1 MAAAQMA
8 DGPTTQRFRHPP
20 SAICHPPPSAT
31 PPTAISAAANGR
43 SPYNHHPLM
52 SSNHSLGP
60 WSIGE
65 RVGSSVWIAEDTRSG
80 KKVALKLLT
89 RTLPKDP
96 GRRETMIRDV
106 RVAAA
111 LYHSF
116 LVPIVEIEAVGD
128 TLVMIMEIVEGSTL
142 TQILHGQPLERAPF
156 FRFAH
161 QLASVVKYLHTK
173 MLLHGNI
180 NGDAVLITHEGQV
193 KLGGLNLANLVRRE
207 KTSAIYQQKGGDPRA
222 VAYMAPEQ
230 IASHAIDERT
240 DIFSTGVLFF
250 EAATGKLPFA
260 GENAAD
266 IARAV
271 VESQPISPRGAN
283 PDIDKEVLG
292 VLGACLFKDPF
303 KRIKDTRALVDMI
316 EKAEPQAAEFSSHF
330 EKRPAI
336 ARSGAHKEQKQAI
349 LFIADVAGDHDE
361 DVTRMQQI
369 LGESVYLFDGKVIDP
384 FGRRLVAELPSV
396 ESALEAG
403 RKGEF
408 DLDPENQTGDVLQ
421 AHLLLHAGEIEMRDG
436 EPVGPAMEKAIHV
449 LEQLPPNAL
458 YITEDFVR
466 EGRGNVRFR
475 DAGARAGV
483 KLFTIVPSEP
493 VAAVQPTETSVSTA
507 ELDAEA
513 AAEQAAL
520 VAKEAAQKRKGA
532 MVIAVAAIVL
542 IAIIGGAVLMWN
554 RRSAAEAA
562 KPVVAAVPQGPQP
575 ATAANPRRV
584 FVAPFTVDAT
594 PDPALADRAKAI
606 QLGTIEILKTF
617 PELRVTDAQAA
628 DADSFSAHVRAGAA
642 GAELV
647 PTAGAKSGQPVAML
661 DVASGIRAMVQ
672 YVTTTVQTQPRTYAA
687 ADALNSFADAVVA
700 RSLNDSK
707 LTDAKLRQAMGSD
720 PNFLPAQLMAM
731 QFFTV
736 SGKPADALAAA
747 KQVIALDPSNL
758 AAARNVARAMLMTGD
773 LQETFA
779 AYDLILKRDPNDAE
793 GLNLIARYAASAG
806 DTPRFNAMLT
816 RLRRVPAMQVAAHEP
831 DLIAQSGR
839 INAAIPGYYKI
850 EESVPNNPVLSLK
863 IGRLSVLR
871 HSLEIADLEL
881 KKLMTSD
888 PLYGYHMLSAYI
900 GAEKKDRETAMK
912 ELSAALEASVPGDD
926 SWTYAAEVHT
936 ILNDTAGSLAALQKA
951 TARKEPSASYV
962 LANPLFGYL
971 ANDSKFQN
979 VRAQFTKQQEET
991 KAALAQVR

>member
-1 MAAAQMA
+1 
-8 DGPTTQRFRHPP
+8 
-20 SAICHPPPSAT
+20 
-31 PPTAISAAANGR
+31 
-43 SPYNHHPLM
+43 M
-52 SSNHSLGP
+52 SSNHSLGS

-65 RVGSSVWIAEDTRSG
+65 RVGSSVWIAEDTRNG

-116 LVPIVEIEAVGD
+116 LVPILEIEAVGD
-128 TLVMIMEIVEGSTL
+128 TLVMIMEIVEGTTL
-142 TQILHGQPLERAPF
+142 TNILHGQPLERAQF

-180 NGDAVLITHEGQV
+180 NDDAVLVTHEGQV

-222 VAYMAPEQ
+222 VSYMAPEQ
-230 IASHAIDERT
+230 IASLSIDERT
-240 DIFSTGVLFF
+240 DIFSMGVVFF
-250 EAATGKLPFA
+250 DAATGKLPFA
-260 GENAAD
+260 GETAPD

-283 PDIDKEVLG
+283 PDIDKDVLA
-292 VLGACLFKDPF
+292 VVGACLFKDPF
-303 KRIKDTRALVDMI
+303 KRVKDTRALVEMI
-316 EKAEPQAAEFSSHF
+316 EKAEPQAAEFSQHF
-330 EKRPAI
+330 EKRPII
-336 ARSGAHKEQKQAI
+336 ARTSQKEQRQSI
-349 LFIADVAGDHDE
+349 LFIADVTTDRDE

-408 DLDPENQTGDVLQ
+408 DFDPENQTGDVLQ
-421 AHLLLHAGEIEMRDG
+421 ARLLLHAGEIEMRDG
-436 EPVGPAMEKAIHV
+436 EPVGPAMEKAIRV

-475 DAGARAGV
+475 DAGARSGV
-483 KLFTIVPSEP
+483 KLFTIVPPEP
-493 VAAVQPTETSVSTA
+493 VAAPAPTETSVTTA
-507 ELDAEA
+507 DLEAEA
-513 AAEQAAL
+513 AAEQAAI
-520 VAKEAAQKRKGA
+520 VAKESAQKRKGA
-532 MVIAVAAIVL
+532 MIIAVAAIVL
-542 IAIIGGAVLMWN
+542 IAILGGAALMWK
-554 RRSAAEAA
+554 RRGATDTA

-584 FVAPFTVDAT
+584 FVAPFTVEA

-606 QLGTIEILKTF
+606 QLGTIEILRTF
-617 PELRVTDAQAA
+617 PELRVTDAPAA

-647 PTAGAKSGQPVAML
+647 PAAGAKSGQPVAML

-672 YVTTTVQTQPRTYAA
+672 YVTTAVQTQPRTYAA

-707 LTDAKLRQAMGSD
+707 LTDAKLRAAMGSD

-731 QFFTV
+731 QFFAV
-736 SGKPADALAAA
+736 NGKPADALAAA
-747 KQVIALDPSNL
+747 KQVVALDPSNL

-779 AYDLILKRDPNDAE
+779 AYDLILKREPNDAE

-806 DTPRFNAMLT
+806 DSARFNATLA
-816 RLRRVPAMQVAAHEP
+816 RLQRVPAMQVAVHEP
-831 DLIAQSGR
+831 DLLAEAGR

-850 EESVPNNPVLSLK
+850 EERVPNNPALSLK

-888 PLYGYHMLSAYI
+888 PLYGFHMLSAYI
-900 GAEKKDRETAMK
+900 AAEKKDRETAMK
-912 ELSAALEASVPGDD
+912 ELSAALEASVPGDA

-936 ILNDTAGSLAALQKA
+936 ILSDTAGALAALQKA
-951 TARKEPSASYV
+951 TARKEPSAAYV
-962 LANPLFGYL
+962 LASPLFGYL
-971 ANDSKFQN
+971 ANDAKFQS

-991 KAALAQVR
+991 KAALAQIR

>member
-1 MAAAQMA
+1 MA
-8 DGPTTQRFRHPP
+8 DGRWQMAEHAGRVWPSAKPPTRRRRAIRQSPPSAIRHPP
-20 SAICHPPPSAT
+20 SAI
-31 PPTAISAAANGR
+31 
-43 SPYNHHPLM
+43 YNVLPLM
-52 SSNHSLGP
+52 SSNQSLGP
-60 WSIGE
+60 WRIGE
-65 RVGSSVWIAEDTRSG
+65 RVGSSVWIAEDTRNG
-80 KKVALKLLT
+80 KNVALKLLT

-96 GRRETMIRDV
+96 GRRETLIRDV

-116 LVPIVEIEAVGD
+116 LVPILEIEAVGD
-128 TLVMIMEIVEGSTL
+128 TLVMILELVEGSTL
-142 TQILHGQPLERAPF
+142 TQILHGQPLERAQF

-180 NGDAVLITHEGQV
+180 NGDAVLVTHEGQV
-193 KLGGLNLANLVRRE
+193 RLAGLNLTNLVRRE
-207 KTSAIYQQKGGDPRA
+207 KTSLIYQQKGGDPRA
-222 VAYMAPEQ
+222 VSYMAPEQ
-230 IASHAIDERT
+230 IASLSIDERT
-240 DIFSTGVLFF
+240 DIFSTGVVLF
-250 EAATGKLPFA
+250 EAATGKLPFP
-260 GENAAD
+260 GENAPD
-266 IARAV
+266 IARLV

-283 PDIDKEVLG
+283 PDIDKDVLA
-292 VLGACLFKDPF
+292 VVGACLFKDPF
-303 KRIKDTRALVDMI
+303 KRVKDTRALVEMI
-316 EKAEPQAAEFSSHF
+316 EKADPMAAEFSSHF
-330 EKRPAI
+330 EKRPVI
-336 ARSGAHKEQKQAI
+336 ARTSQREQRQTI
-349 LFIADVAGDHDE
+349 LFIADVTSDHEE

-403 RKGEF
+403 RKAEF

-421 AHLLLHAGEIEMRDG
+421 ARLLLHAGMIEMRDG
-436 EPVGPAMEKAIHV
+436 EPAGPTMEKAIHV

-483 KLFTIVPSEP
+483 KLFTIVQPEP
-493 VAAVQPTETSVSTA
+493 VAAVAPTETSVSTA
-507 ELDAEA
+507 ELEAEA
-513 AAEQAAL
+513 AAENAAL

-542 IAIIGGAVLMWN
+542 IAILGGAALMWQ
-554 RRSAAEAA
+554 RRSATDTA
-562 KPVVAAVPQGPQP
+562 KPVAAAAPQGPQP

-584 FVAPFTVDAT
+584 FVAPFTVEA

-617 PELRVTDAQAA
+617 PELRVTDAPAP
-628 DADSFSAHVRAGAA
+628 DGDSFSAHVRLGAA

-647 PTAGAKSGQPVAML
+647 PRAGAKSGQPAAML
-661 DVASGIRAMVQ
+661 DVASGIRAMVL
-672 YVTTTVQTQPRTYAA
+672 YVTTSVQTQPRTYAA

-707 LTDAKLRQAMGSD
+707 RTDTSLRAAMGSD

-731 QFFTV
+731 KFFAL
-736 SGKPADALAAA
+736 SGKSSDALAAA
-747 KQVIALDPSNL
+747 KQVVTLDPSNL
-758 AAARNVARAMLMTGD
+758 DAARNVARAMLMTGD

-806 DTPRFNAMLT
+806 DAARFNAMLV
-816 RLRRVPAMQVAAHEP
+816 RLRRVAAMQVAAHEP

-850 EESVPNNPVLSLK
+850 EEMNPNNPALSLK
-863 IGRLSVLR
+863 IGRFSVLR
-871 HSLEIADLEL
+871 HSLEIADIEQ

-888 PLYGYHMLSAYI
+888 PLYGLHMLNAYI
-900 GAEKKDRETAMK
+900 AAEKSDRATAMR
-912 ELSAALEASVPGDD
+912 ELSSALDAAEQGDQ
-926 SWTYAAEVHT
+926 SWTCAAEVHT
-936 ILNDTAGSLAALQKA
+936 VLKDTPGALAALQKA
-951 TARKEPSASYV
+951 AQRKEPSAAYI

-971 ANDSKFQN
+971 ANEPKFQS
-979 VRAQFTKQQEET
+979 VRDQFTKQQDET
-991 KAALAQVR
+991 KAALAQIK